1 MSNKVR
7 PKKKPAK
14 QTKTPAK
21 GGSGR
26 APEAKKPVAAARPR
40 EPGVMD
46 KGEDKSM
53 QKSGNHGKGVQA
65 ARRQESLRQML
76 VAKRQEVMN
85 DIRGKIGHS
94 LTDDQMRRLEGM
106 DSGDQA
112 MMDLERELGISLSEM
127 RNRQRQMID
136 DALLRV
142 EEGSYGICAECG
154 VEISEKRL
162 AAVPFAKLCVDC
174 QTQAELLE
182 RIEKE
187 EERD

>member
-1 MSNKVR
+1 MSKQLK
-7 PKKKPAK
+7 PKKKAGR
-14 QTKTPAK
+14 QTKASARS
-21 GGSGR
+21 GGARASG
-26 APEAKKPVAAARPR
+26 AKKPAAEVKPVVLDRG
-40 EPGVMD
+40 ES
-46 KGEDKSM
+46 KGM
-53 QKSGNHGKGVQA
+53 QKSGNHSKSAQT
-65 ARRQESLRQML
+65 ARRQDSLRQML
-76 VAKRQEVMN
+76 LAKRQQVMKE
-85 DIRGKIGHS
+85 IRGNIGQS
-94 LTDDQMRRLEGM
+94 LTEDQMRRLEGM

-136 DALLRV
+136 DALIRV

-162 AAVPFAKLCVDC
+162 AAVPFAKLCVEC

>member
-1 MSNKVR
+1 MSNKLR
-7 PKKKPAK
+7 PKKKAGK
-14 QTKTPAK
+14 QTKAAARS
-21 GGSGR
+21 GGGR
-26 APEAKKPVAAARPR
+26 ASGAKKPIA
-40 EPGVMD
+40 EPTRGVLR
-46 KGEDKSM
+46 KGENTSM
-53 QKSGNHGKGVQA
+53 QKSGNHGKGVQT

-76 VAKRQEVMN
+76 LAKRQEVMN
-85 DIRGKIGHS
+85 EIRGKIGYS
-94 LTDDQMRRLEGM
+94 LTEDQMRRLEGM

-142 EEGSYGICAECG
+142 EEGTYGICAECG

>member
-1 MSNKVR
+1 MVNKLR
-7 PKKKPAK
+7 PKKKAGK
-14 QTKTPAK
+14 QTKASGRS
-21 GGSGR
+21 GGSR
-26 APEAKKPVAAARPR
+26 ASSAKKPIVEAKPVVVDR
-40 EPGVMD
+40 GISKVV
-46 KGEDKSM
+46 
-53 QKSGNHGKGVQA
+53 QKSGNHSKTTQA
-65 ARRQESLRQML
+65 GRRQESLRQML
-76 VAKRQEVMN
+76 LAKRQEVMN
-85 DIRGKIGHS
+85 DIRGNIGQS
-94 LTDDQMRRLEGM
+94 LTEDQMRRLEGM

-136 DALLRV
+136 DALIRV

-162 AAVPFAKLCVDC
+162 AAVPFAKLCVEC

>member
-1 MSNKVR
+1 M
-7 PKKKPAK
+7 P
-14 QTKTPAK
+14 
-21 GGSGR
+21 
-26 APEAKKPVAAARPR
+26 
-40 EPGVMD
+40 
-46 KGEDKSM
+46 
-53 QKSGNHGKGVQA
+53 KSGNHGKSVQT
-65 ARRQESLRQML
+65 ARRLESLRQML
-76 VAKRQEVMN
+76 LAKRQEVMN
-85 DIRGKIGHS
+85 EIRDNLGHS
-94 LTDDQMRRLEGM
+94 LTEDQMRRLEGM

-127 RNRQRQMID
+127 RNRRRQMID

-142 EEGSYGICAECG
+142 EDGSYGVCAECG

-162 AAVPFAKLCVDC
+162 AAVPFAKLCVEC

>member
-1 MSNKVR
+1 MVSKLKS
-7 PKKKPAK
+7 KKKPAK
-14 QTKTPAK
+14 QTKPSVGSVASRPPA
-21 GGSGR
+21 
-26 APEAKKPVAAARPR
+26 PKKAASAARSAVADR
-40 EPGVMD
+40 ESKPMPKAGT
-46 KGEDKSM
+46 S
-53 QKSGNHGKGVQA
+53 VQQA
-65 ARRQESLRQML
+65 KRQESLRQML
-76 VAKRQEVMN
+76 LAKRQEVMN
-85 DIRGKIGHS
+85 EIRGNIGHS
-94 LTDDQMRRLEGM
+94 LTEDQMRRLEGM

-136 DALLRV
+136 DALIRV
-142 EEGSYGICAECG
+142 EEGNYGICAECG